1 MSWRWHST
9 SVAMNLVCIW
19 PPRALR
25 RTISKICGGEGRKQ
39 AEWIPRVLTS
49 TTKRE
54 PRRSRENFK
63 VACIPSPRVHKQQE
77 VRYNQVLEGIPR
89 SHILD
94 FFCGGAAEKKKK
106 TLRPTHTWTTPNAR
120 RSRGGKL
127 NTRPDPYMHRIHV
140 KQRRRL
146 ETKLKV
152 APQGLPRGAPKA
164 RQEYAGGD
172 TSSQSAGAS
181 RRVQLDKG
189 PDGHTLTSTAGGP
202 KPRKR

>member
-1 MSWRWHST
+1 MFT
-9 SVAMNLVCIW
+9 YG
-19 PPRALR
+19 P
-25 RTISKICGGEGRKQ
+25 
-39 AEWIPRVLTS
+39 
-49 TTKRE
+49 RE
-54 PRRSRENFK
+54 PYVEPYEKSAVGGGTSKPKGYLESLPRPRKESRGAAAKKNK
-63 VACIPSPRVHKQQE
+63 VACIPSPRVQKQQE

-94 FFCGGAAEKKKK
+94 FFCGGAAEEKN

-127 NTRPDPYMHRIHV
+127 NTRPDPYMHHIHV
-140 KQRRRL
+140 KQRPRL
-146 ETKLKV
+146 ETKTKE

-164 RQEYAGGD
+164 RQEDAGGD